1 MQQAATMA
9 NLRLVVLCCLAVVVS
24 SQGPTSNNFCL
35 KMLKSVRR
43 EDTKTYLLACISET
57 RTARGRNFN
66 IRDSETTSD
75 IGKCIAQKL
84 GILENNIVNKAKLT
98 VLINAARGN
107 GKLNQAQYQKYSTLV
122 RDCNDWEGCL
132 KRHCH
137 L

>member
-1 MQQAATMA
+1 MNYLFPKGFRTWSCSHHKLILELSRA
-9 NLRLVVLCCLAVVVS
+9 
-24 SQGPTSNNFCL
+24 
-35 KMLKSVRR
+35 
-43 EDTKTYLLACISET
+43 KTYLFACIRET

-98 VLINAARGN
+98 VLINAAREN